1 MMILPLAPQQILIDP
16 PVADAEA
23 VLEALAALLA
33 ESTGQPAAV
42 IAEALKS
49 REAQGSTGIGHG
61 VALPH
66 ARVDGATE
74 VAVVALRSA
83 QGIPF
88 AAPDG
93 LEVRVFVAVAVPK
106 TAATAHL
113 EILSSLAVRLASAE
127 VRADLLQVSDGE
139 GFFAVLTQSD

>member
-1 MMILPLAPQQILIDP
+1 MTTLPLGPQHILIDP
-16 PVADAEA
+16 PVADAGA

-33 ESTGQPAAV
+33 ESTGQSPAL

-66 ARVDGATE
+66 ARIDGARD
-74 VAVVALRSA
+74 VAVAALRSA

-93 LEVRVFVAVAVPK
+93 LAVRVFIAVAVPK
-106 TAATAHL
+106 SAATAHL
-113 EILSSLAVRLASAE
+113 EILSNLAVRLASEE
-127 VRADLLQVSDGE
+127 VRADLLNASE
-139 GFFAVLTQSD
+139 STGFFAVLTDSD